1 MKLISL
7 LFLTLLTLTTV
18 NVFSQVE
25 ATTTDGLK
33 VILNENGTWEYIEN
47 DKVTKPESE
56 YDCSDLISTEIDKV
70 TGISYTGSIEPIV
83 ISDYEG
89 GTGFSILFVKGRN
102 SVIISIQIVG
112 AGNCIN
118 DDDKMNVLFRDGTR
132 LELTNEIGFNCD
144 GDFSLY
150 FSGVFGKQRQLE
162 MFGSIE
168 VETMRIWI
176 SNSYVEKDFNSDQ
189 SIKFMKSVECIMN

>member
-70 TGISYTGSIEPIV
+70 TVY
-83 ISDYEG
+83 
-89 GTGFSILFVKGRN
+89 L
-102 SVIISIQIVG
+102 IQ
-112 AGNCIN
+112 
-118 DDDKMNVLFRDGTR
+118 
-132 LELTNEIGFNCD
+132 
-144 GDFSLY
+144 
-150 FSGVFGKQRQLE
+150 
-162 MFGSIE
+162 
-168 VETMRIWI
+168 
-176 SNSYVEKDFNSDQ
+176 DQ
-189 SIKFMKSVECIMN
+189 

>member
-70 TGISYTGSIEPIV
+70 TGISYTGSIETLV

-89 GTGFSILFVKGRN
+89 GTGFRILFVKGQN
-102 SVIISIQIVG
+102 SVIFSIQVVG
-112 AGNCIN
+112 AGSCID

-132 LELTNEIGFNCD
+132 LELVNEIGFNCD
-144 GDFSLY
+144 ANFTIY
-150 FSGVFGKQRQLE
+150 FGSVFGKQEQLE
-162 MFGSIE
+162 KFSSTE

-176 SNSYVEKDFNSDQ
+176 SNNYVEKDFNSDQ
-189 SIKFMKSVECIMN
+189 SIKFMKSVECLMN

>member
-1 MKLISL
+1 MKKLIVFLNL
-7 LFLTLLTLTTV
+7 LMVTTLC
-18 NVFSQVE
+18 FGQVE
-25 ATTTDGLK
+25 AITTEGRT
-33 VILNENGTWEYIEN
+33 VILNEDGTWNYVKGNI
-47 DKVTKPESE
+47 KSKSATGYS
-56 YDCSDLISTEIDKV
+56 CSDLISTEIDKV

-144 GDFSLY
+144 GNFSLY

-189 SIKFMKSVECIMN
+189 SIKFMKSVECLMN